1 MTMSHFDEARL
12 RRIDDWMQTY
22 VDDGK
27 FPGSTFLL
35 ARGGEVVHRAT
46 KGFRA
51 VEERLPFEED
61 TIVRIYSMTKP
72 VTTVALMTLVEKG
85 LFPLETPLSE
95 FIPEFADCRALVEGA
110 TSLDQTEPCA
120 SPTIHQVATHTSGLS
135 YSFNPGLLSEAYKAG
150 GLDFP
155 PDGAGLEATAKA
167 VADQPL
173 AFAPGTRWNYSVGI
187 DILGRVIEV
196 ATGKSLAEYFSDE
209 ILAPLGMSD
218 TAFTLAD
225 DKVDRMAHL
234 YTSLDGDPMAL
245 GAAGSG
251 VMRQVDN
258 AADSPFRT
266 TKTFSGGGGLLST
279 IDDYFQFAEM
289 LRKGGAHNG
298 ARILSPSTLAFMQRN
313 HLRGDIASMGPKS
326 FAEMPMDGV
335 GFGLGWSV
343 MLDPALARTPGNVGD
358 FSWGGMA
365 STVYWVDPV
374 ADLTC
379 IFLTQLMPSSSY
391 SNRPEL
397 KALVHGAM
405 T

>member
-1 MTMSHFDEARL
+1 MHSFDRARL
-12 RRIDDWMQTY
+12 HRIDDWMKTY

-35 ARGGEVVHRAT
+35 AQGGKIVHRAT
-46 KGFRA
+46 TGYRA
-51 VEERLPFEED
+51 VDEQLPFEED

-72 VTTVALMTLVEKG
+72 VTTVALMTLVEQG
-85 LFPLETPLSE
+85 LFPLETPINE
-95 FIPEFADCRALVEGA
+95 FIPEFGTCHALIDGA
-110 TSLDQTEPCA
+110 TSLDQVEPCA
-120 SPTIHQVATHTSGLS
+120 TPTVHQVATHTSGLS
-135 YSFNPGLLSEAYKAG
+135 YSFNPGLLADSYKTG

-155 PDGAGLEATAKA
+155 PDGAGLEATAQE
-167 VADQPL
+167 VAKQPL
-173 AFAPGTRWNYSVGI
+173 AFAPGARWNYSVGI
-187 DILGRVIEV
+187 DILGRIIEV
-196 ATGKSLAEYFSDE
+196 ATGKSLDQYFADE
-209 ILAPLGMSD
+209 ILQPLGMND
-218 TAFTLAD
+218 TAFTLAGE
-225 DKVDRMAHL
+225 KVDRLAHL

-258 AADSPFRT
+258 AADSPFRA

-289 LRKGGAHNG
+289 LRKGGQHNG
-298 ARILSPSTLAFMQRN
+298 AQILSPSTLAFMRRN

-365 STVYWVDPV
+365 STIYWVDPV
-374 ADLTC
+374 EDLTC

-391 SNRPEL
+391 ANRPEL

-405 T
+405 S

>member
-1 MTMSHFDEARL
+1 MATFDRARL
-12 RRIDDWMQTY
+12 RRIDRWMQGY

-35 ARGGEVVHRAT
+35 ARGGNVVHRAT
-46 KGFRA
+46 TGFRA
-51 VEERLPFEED
+51 VDEGKPFQED

-72 VTTVALMTLVEKG
+72 VTSVALMTLVERG
-85 LFPLETPLSE
+85 LFPLDTPISE
-95 FIPEFADCRALVEGA
+95 FIPEFGDCHALVDGA
-110 TSLDQTEPCA
+110 TSLDQVERCA
-120 SPTIHQVATHTSGLS
+120 TPTVHQVATHTSGLS
-135 YSFNPGLLSEAYKAG
+135 YSFNPGLLATPYKEG

-155 PDGAGLEATAKA
+155 PDGAGLAETARA
-167 VADQPL
+167 VAAQPL
-173 AFAPGTRWNYSVGI
+173 AFAPGARWNYSVGI
-187 DILGRVIEV
+187 DILGRIIEV
-196 ATGKSLAEYFSDE
+196 ASGKSLDAYFADE
-209 ILAPLGMSD
+209 ILEPLGMKD
-218 TAFTLAD
+218 TAFRLAD
-225 DKVDRMAHL
+225 EKRSRMAHL
-234 YTSLDGDPMAL
+234 YTSLEGDPMAL
-245 GAAGSG
+245 GSSAAGI
-251 VMRQVDN
+251 MRQVDN
-258 AADSPFRT
+258 ADDSPFRT
-266 TKTFSGGGGLLST
+266 TRTFSGGGGLLST

-289 LRKGGAHNG
+289 LRKGGEHRG
-298 ARILSPSTLAFMQRN
+298 MRILSPSALAFMRRN

-335 GFGLGWSV
+335 GFGIGWSV

-365 STVYWVDPV
+365 STIFWVDPV

-379 IFLTQLMPSSSY
+379 IFLTQLTPSPSY